1 MKTIETWIADYER
14 KTGEKFSIPPNFQLA
29 FDEQHG
35 FFVFGFSEWKG
46 KHWLEL
52 RQTCVN
58 SWMWVFNAIATTVL
72 DNNLAGV
79 LTYTKHNPKAYT
91 RLTGAKY
98 IETLSD
104 GCHVFIWEVQDV
116 QF

>member
-1 MKTIETWIADYER
+1 MTFDEWVSRYVR
-14 KTGEKFSIPPNFQLA
+14 KTGDVVNIPEHFQLA

-46 KHWLEL
+46 KHWLEI

-58 SWMWVFNAIATTVL
+58 SWMWVFNAVATTVV
-72 DNNLAGV
+72 DNKLAGV
-79 LTYTKHNPKAYT
+79 LTYTKHNPSAYA

-104 GCHVFIWEVQDV
+104 GYHVFIWEVQDV